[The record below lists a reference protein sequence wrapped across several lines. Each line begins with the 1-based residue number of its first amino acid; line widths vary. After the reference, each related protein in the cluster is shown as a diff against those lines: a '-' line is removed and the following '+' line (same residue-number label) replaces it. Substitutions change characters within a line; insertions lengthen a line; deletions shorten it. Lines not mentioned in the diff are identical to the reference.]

1 MPSNDKSRKR
11 RICGLAAVSVTTLGT
26 LLGAPAA
33 SATPAEEPPGHAIAE
48 LRSESPGTPVSYFFK
63 QGWPVKW
70 EGEGSTVYQ
79 WWQKVE

>member
-1 MPSNDKSRKR
+1 MPSNDKSPKR

-33 SATPAEEPPGHAIAE
+33 SAAPAQEPPGHEIAE
-48 LRSESPGTPVSYFFK
+48 LRSANPGTPVSYFFK

-70 EGEGSTVYQ
+70 DEERTTYQ
-79 WWQKVE
+79 WWLKVE